1 MATKTKTST
10 TALGEIT
17 PHLKHLSQSELIE
30 LGDMV
35 ALLLGVPEVSRFFKP
50 VEEEDDDQV
59 DNQVEKG
66 DKPAAAGHVEA
77 KLIPGKNGKSYGP
90 YLYRRYWEGKTLKS
104 EYIGKAPKS

>member
-30 LGDMV
+30 LGDLV
-35 ALLLGVPEVSRFFKP
+35 AALLGVPGVSRFFAD

-59 DNQVEKG
+59 EDQVEKG
-66 DKPAAAGHVEA
+66 DKPAAHGHIEA
-77 KLIPGKNGKSYGP
+77 KMINGCGP

-104 EYIGKAPKS
+104 EYIGKAKKA